1 MKKIKLLSI
10 AVLAFLTISII
21 TLSCKKDTEDPN
33 LTYIKDFYGV
43 NVVHSFVCL
52 NPTNDSKSLRVD
64 LVWDEMGVATY
75 TTTDIPRDTAG
86 EHNSRLFMPASEFN
100 SEDGTVTPTKPV
112 KMFMLVFENGSIE
125 VLENY
130 TCNGIWTWTCSNSSC
145 GSGGFLII
153 QGLNSWVECRDP
165 ANPSIATG
173 CPATWYCDNT
183 GKLYD
188 DYFIGW
194 QAL

>member
-10 AVLAFLTISII
+10 AVLAFLAISII
-21 TLSCKKDTEDPN
+21 ILSCKKDTEDPN

-130 TCNGIWTWTCSNSSC
+130 TCNGIWTWTCSNC
-145 GSGGFLII
+145 GYGLGDGRII
-153 QGLNSWVECRDP
+153 TQGLNSWVVCGIQYP
-165 ANPSIATG
+165 YCYAH
-173 CPATWYCDNT
+173 WYCKNT
-183 GKLYD
+183 AKEYD
-188 DYFIGW
+188 VMIGW
-194 QAL
+194 QSF